1 MMATCPKCGGYL
13 GSHHKCRGNLRRM
26 LREIGL
32 GIAGGMVG
40 FVSAFPLADRP
51 SDLLLIVTTLL
62 GVVLTL
68 AVRRYARF

>member
-1 MMATCPKCGGYL
+1 M
-13 GSHHKCRGNLRRM
+13 RRILRA
-26 LREIGL
+26 IGL
-32 GIAGGMVG
+32 GALGGIVG

-68 AVRRYARF
+68 AVHRYARF

>member
-1 MMATCPKCGGYL
+1 MW
-13 GSHHKCRGNLRRM
+13 RI

-32 GIAGGMVG
+32 GVVGAIVG
-40 FVSAFPLADRP
+40 FVSAFLLSERP

-68 AVRRYARF
+68 AVHRYARF

>member
-1 MMATCPKCGGYL
+1 M
-13 GSHHKCRGNLRRM
+13 RRI

-32 GIAGGMVG
+32 GVAGGIVG
-40 FVSAFPLADRP
+40 FVSAFPLAERP

-68 AVRRYARF
+68 AVYRYARF